1 MRKFLAVMIVT
12 VASSAAACLP
22 ASAQFSLPGVGGAL
36 PIPGLGGGGGGG
48 FSSAAAAL
56 GTNLKTAL
64 YNQGMALSL
73 VQEAMGNKD
82 KAKLF
87 RTQASAIQSVK
98 GASLKDPMV
107 KMQKT
112 IEDNPI
118 NLEGL
123 AKVTDAAGQKKVAEA
138 QGHMDIVIVYNGL
151 ALVSAA
157 AMITQKPGPADL
169 AGAPVILET
178 AQLAL
183 TAIPTQTTNFKK
195 FNDAVSAYMKTN
207 NVPKLSTA
215 QKTALAKKTDP
226 KAAANM

>member
-36 PIPGLGGGGGGG
+36 PIPGMGGGGGGG

-64 YNQGMALSL
+64 YNQGMALGL
-73 VQEAMGNKD
+73 VQDAMGNKE
-82 KAKLF
+82 KAKMF
-87 RTQASAIQSVK
+87 RSQASAIQSVK
-98 GASLKDPMV
+98 SPSKDQMV

-118 NLEGL
+118 NLAGL

-138 QGHMDIVIVYNGL
+138 QAHMDIVIVYNGL
-151 ALVSAA
+151 ALASAA
-157 AMITQKPGPADL
+157 AMATQKPGPADI
-169 AGAPVILET
+169 AGAPAILET

-183 TAIPTQTTNFKK
+183 TAIPTQTENFKK
-195 FNDAVSAYMKTN
+195 FNEAVSAYMKTN
-207 NVPKLSTA
+207 NVAKLSTA

-226 KAAANM
+226 KAAGNY